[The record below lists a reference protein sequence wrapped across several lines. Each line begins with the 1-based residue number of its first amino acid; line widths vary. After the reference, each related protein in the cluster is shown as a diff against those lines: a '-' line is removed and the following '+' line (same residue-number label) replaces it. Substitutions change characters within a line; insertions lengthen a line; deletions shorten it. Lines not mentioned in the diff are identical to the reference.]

1 MLLTFVIRYENLIQA
16 ISRTNRLFGE
26 DKPHGTIKYYKL
38 PHTMT
43 RNINNA
49 VKLYSGGKPLE
60 LFAIKLDKNLHKMN
74 SVYTDV
80 KELFENAKI
89 EDFSKLPTDSAER
102 GEFAKLFNAFNC
114 YFEAAKVQGFRWKE
128 LTYIFDEKAP
138 TETITVLLND
148 EIYLTLVQR
157 YKELF
162 SGEAGDGV
170 SDDIPFDIKTHIT
183 EIDTGK
189 IDSDFMN
196 SRFEKFLKN
205 LDNSEITKAEKEKT
219 LNELR
224 KAFARLSQEQQAYAE
239 LFLRDVDRGEVN
251 LVDGKSFM
259 DYIVEYQQNAENDQV
274 NKVATTFGLDEDLL
288 RDIINSDFTMAKFN
302 NLKDSV
308 DKAKAKAYFEE
319 VEGKKLPAFKV
330 NIKIDDLLRKF
341 VEGKDIEIK

>member
-1 MLLTFVIRYENLIQA
+1 M
-16 ISRTNRLFGE
+16 
-26 DKPHGTIKYYKL
+26 
-38 PHTMT
+38 
-43 RNINNA
+43 
-49 VKLYSGGKPLE
+49 
-60 LFAIKLDKNLHKMN
+60 
-74 SVYTDV
+74 
-80 KELFENAKI
+80 
-89 EDFSKLPTDSAER
+89 
-102 GEFAKLFNAFNC
+102 
-114 YFEAAKVQGFRWKE
+114 
-128 LTYIFDEKAP
+128 
-138 TETITVLLND
+138 
-148 EIYLTLVQR
+148 QR

-274 NKVATTFGLDEDLL
+274 NKVTTTFGLDEDLL

>member
-1 MLLTFVIRYENLIQA
+1 M
-16 ISRTNRLFGE
+16 
-26 DKPHGTIKYYKL
+26 
-38 PHTMT
+38 
-43 RNINNA
+43 
-49 VKLYSGGKPLE
+49 
-60 LFAIKLDKNLHKMN
+60 
-74 SVYTDV
+74 
-80 KELFENAKI
+80 
-89 EDFSKLPTDSAER
+89 
-102 GEFAKLFNAFNC
+102 
-114 YFEAAKVQGFRWKE
+114 
-128 LTYIFDEKAP
+128 
-138 TETITVLLND
+138 
-148 EIYLTLVQR
+148 TLVQR

-274 NKVATTFGLDEDLL
+274 NKVTTTFGLDEDLL

>member
-1 MLLTFVIRYENLIQA
+1 M
-16 ISRTNRLFGE
+16 
-26 DKPHGTIKYYKL
+26 
-38 PHTMT
+38 
-43 RNINNA
+43 
-49 VKLYSGGKPLE
+49 
-60 LFAIKLDKNLHKMN
+60 
-74 SVYTDV
+74 
-80 KELFENAKI
+80 
-89 EDFSKLPTDSAER
+89 
-102 GEFAKLFNAFNC
+102 
-114 YFEAAKVQGFRWKE
+114 
-128 LTYIFDEKAP
+128 
-138 TETITVLLND
+138 
-148 EIYLTLVQR
+148 VQR

-274 NKVATTFGLDEDLL
+274 NKVTTTFGLDEDLL